1 MHSSKFDPFS
11 KVNIGRDCGMF
22 HLDRLHNALVGRR
35 AYAKVQRNGLSN
47 ALGRK
52 TRHRHQCDEPHHTK
66 GKPRIDGGLFVRGA
80 EERLAPIL
88 MTVLAAGLSLLP
100 LVISGK
106 LPGQEIEY
114 PMAWVILLGLTSA
127 TLVNLFVLPV
137 GCAMFLKQIP
147 ASESESEALA
157 PG

>member
-1 MHSSKFDPFS
+1 MTLPLALLGGVLGVHVTGGIISLGS
-11 KVNIGRDCGMF
+11 
-22 HLDRLHNALVGRR
+22 LVGFVTVLGI
-35 AYAKVQRNGLSN
+35 AARNAIMLISHYRHLIHEESEPWGPGL
-47 ALGRK
+47 LM
-52 TRHRHQCDEPHHTK
+52 
-66 GKPRIDGGLFVRGA
+66 RGA